1 MFSFQHSECII
12 SRENSQ
18 SVLWQVR
25 AGGDLSNLSS
35 SKWLQ
40 SPDYKYSM
48 SLPFRMEI
56 IPDTEEGGYTARFPD
71 LPGYLTCAETIE
83 DPTASAQDAKK
94 PAHRSY

>member
-1 MFSFQHSECII
+1 
-12 SRENSQ
+12 
-18 SVLWQVR
+18 
-25 AGGDLSNLSS
+25 
-35 SKWLQ
+35 
-40 SPDYKYSM
+40 M

-83 DPTASAQDAKK
+83 DLAASAQNAKK